1 MAISENVRGAALMSL
16 SMFAFT
22 VNDAFIK
29 SVTEVLPLYQ
39 TIALRG
45 VVAVA
50 GLLLVA
56 HFTGSLRV
64 KIARADARLIMWRS
78 LADVVATVLFLTA
91 LQNMYLANLSAILQA
106 TPLAV
111 TLGAALMFKD
121 PIGWRRMTAILIG
134 FIGVLIIINPQGDGF
149 DGWAL
154 VGLAA
159 VGAIVLRDLAVR
171 PLSRQVPS
179 IMVALGAG
187 AAVFV
192 LGIVGSVIQGWAPVT
207 PLQLSEIFASGV
219 LLTVG
224 YLTAVLAMRVGDIG
238 FVAPFR
244 YSSLLWAIFL
254 GWLVFGNLPQMNALI
269 GAAIVVATGIYT
281 LLRERNLR
289 QAAAR
294 RT

>member
-1 MAISENVRGAALMSL
+1 
-16 SMFAFT
+16 MFAFT

-56 HFTGSLRV
+56 HFTGSLQV

-187 AAVFV
+187 AAVFG